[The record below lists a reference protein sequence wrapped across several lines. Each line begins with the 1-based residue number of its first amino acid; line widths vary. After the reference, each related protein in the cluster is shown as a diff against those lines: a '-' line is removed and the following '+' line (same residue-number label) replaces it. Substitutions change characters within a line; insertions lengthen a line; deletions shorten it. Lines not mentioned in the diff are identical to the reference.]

1 MACAVDNLVFGS
13 ESKKAIKEIRDMTK
27 RANWLSTALA
37 ISALGDIFVKNGPV
51 SASYKI
57 YTTDFELL
65 GNAMSSSTQIL
76 KRKISDLA
84 GTMVILKASSLTAS
98 EKKFWSCVYNEVR

>member
-1 MACAVDNLVFGS
+1 MTCSVDGIVFGV

-27 RANWLSTALA
+27 GANWLSSVLAL
-37 ISALGDIFVKNGPV
+37 SALGDIFVKNGPI

-65 GNAMSSSTQIL
+65 GQAMSSSTPIL
-76 KRKISDLA
+76 RRKVSDLA
-84 GTMVILKASSLTAS
+84 GSMVILKASSLTAS
-98 EKKFWSCVYNEVR
+98 EKKFWRCVYNEVR